1 MMTIDTQHDLHS
13 EFPNDGEILH
23 ALKMDNAHF
32 RALAE
37 RYHEA
42 NREIHRIE
50 AEVEAASDTR
60 LEDLKKQRLAM
71 LDEVASMIAARRK
84 G

>member
-1 MMTIDTQHDLHS
+1 MMSIETQHDLHS

-23 ALKMDNAHF
+23 ALKLDSAHF
-32 RALAE
+32 RALAD
-37 RYHEA
+37 RYHDA

-50 AEVEAASDTR
+50 AEVEASSDAR
-60 LEDLKKQRLAM
+60 LEELKKQRLAM
-71 LDEVASMIAARRK
+71 LDEVAAQIAARRQ